1 MSKKFHDTNTFHIL
15 YAFYKNKQ
23 KSLLSHSP
31 RQSKALLVMK
41 SGSYK
46 RNNTYTISK
55 NIFRTE
61 SLTISLKFIYNLVS
75 CSILSKSDQK
85 AIKWDYDC
93 YYKKENGF
101 CFCCCLYSFITEILS
116 VKVAVAAQ
124 TEAEYTEKRWKKVM
138 IPMNLL

>member
-23 KSLLSHSP
+23 KSLLSHSL

-61 SLTISLKFIYNLVS
+61 SFTISLKN
-75 CSILSKSDQK
+75 
-85 AIKWDYDC
+85 
-93 YYKKENGF
+93 
-101 CFCCCLYSFITEILS
+101 
-116 VKVAVAAQ
+116 
-124 TEAEYTEKRWKKVM
+124 
-138 IPMNLL
+138 